1 MQPFE
6 KTASNQHMRQIKG
19 QQTDEYKTMDGSE
32 DPPPGMSPQPG
43 GKPGN
48 LEDEIFL
55 RGVGL

>member
-6 KTASNQHMRQIKG
+6 KTTSSQQTRQLKG
-19 QQTDEYKTMDGSE
+19 QQTDEDKTMDGSE
-32 DPPPGMSPQPG
+32 ELHTGMYPQAG

-48 LEDEIFL
+48 LKDEIFL